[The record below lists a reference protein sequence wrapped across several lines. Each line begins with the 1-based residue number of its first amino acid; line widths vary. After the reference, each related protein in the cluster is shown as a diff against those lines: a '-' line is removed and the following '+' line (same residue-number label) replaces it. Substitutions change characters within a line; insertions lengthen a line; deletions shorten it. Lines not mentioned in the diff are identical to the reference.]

1 VLAFGAE
8 EGISLP
14 WTPKIKVLPR
24 FSRSDLFS
32 LPLPAPQGVV
42 PKKPKAL
49 IQVCFP
55 SQTAEVGFENG
66 RKINSLHT
74 TLQASCD
81 FQLSGSVRQRQ
92 EPPLQPIAAVTSARG
107 SSGIVQ
113 CINGAIQLPTSRQI
127 GSHAAPY

>member
-1 VLAFGAE
+1 MLAFGAE

-49 IQVCFP
+49 IQLCFP
-55 SQTAEVGFENG
+55 SRTAEVGSQFTALATNVYEFQNG
-66 RKINSLHT
+66 HWLMVVH
-74 TLQASCD
+74 QAS
-81 FQLSGSVRQRQ
+81 LV
-92 EPPLQPIAAVTSARG
+92 P
-107 SSGIVQ
+107 
-113 CINGAIQLPTSRQI
+113 
-127 GSHAAPY
+127 